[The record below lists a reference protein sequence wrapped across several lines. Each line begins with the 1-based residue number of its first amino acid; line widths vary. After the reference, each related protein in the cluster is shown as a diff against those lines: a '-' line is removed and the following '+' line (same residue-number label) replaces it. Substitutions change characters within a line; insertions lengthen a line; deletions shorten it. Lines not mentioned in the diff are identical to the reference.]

1 MAKRNISQLR
11 KPARSKDVTQSSDP
25 LLSAFKFET
34 KAQASEED
42 EKRRKAIKKVAKWS
56 RADRRGLRKRQMLRL
71 RKSIKKRLTVAS
83 SRYMRKHRMRII
95 NAVCDLADRTQGG
108 LIMVN
113 LVSPSLRFAAGTL
126 WEAEAEKILERLRQV
141 LLRYGSAS
149 CGGWMIVFIDG
160 EFEANNKEFVIHF
173 HGIATED
180 FDAVLDM
187 ARRKSRLF
195 RRVGLT
201 ANTNVKTPI
210 RVIRKLKNLP
220 RLVGYCVMA
229 FWPQRNRAASAEGD
243 KPIDRRRKR
252 RVDEPHH
259 SEYLLWLDRY
269 RIQHLCL
276 MIGLEVDRHGSL
288 KQTR

>member
-11 KPARSKDVTQSSDP
+11 KPARSKDVTQSSNP

-34 KAQASEED
+34 KAQAGEED
-42 EKRRKAIKKVAKWS
+42 EVRRKAIKKVANWS
-56 RADRRGLRKRQMLRL
+56 REARSSLGKRQLFRLRKR
-71 RKSIKKRLTVAS
+71 IKRRLTVAS
-83 SRYMRKHRMRII
+83 SRYMRKHRKRII
-95 NAVCDLADRTQGG
+95 NAVCDLAGRTQGD

-113 LVSPSLRFAAGTL
+113 LVSPSLRFPAGTL

-149 CGGWMIVFIDG
+149 CDGWMIVFLDG
-160 EFEANNKEFVIHF
+160 EFEENNREFVIHF
-173 HGIATED
+173 HGVGTQD
-180 FDAVLDM
+180 FDAVFEN
-187 ARRKSRLF
+187 ARKKSRLF
-195 RRVGLT
+195 RRVGQT
-201 ANTNVKTPI
+201 ADANVNTPI
-210 RVIRKLKNLP
+210 RVIRKLENLP

-243 KPIDRRRKR
+243 KPIDRRKR
-252 RVDEPHH
+252 RVDEPQH

-269 RIQHLCL
+269 QIQHICL